1 MSSQSSLS
9 GSSSSDYGG
18 MDLHEALERHRR
30 MTMENIEQLETT
42 VKYEK
47 YREETE
53 TKELSRTCDTLSPI
67 PEAPDNTEMP
77 VQELEKCTAIGFA
90 LAEKCRPEEKLGE
103 AVQACKIFRQRAQAL
118 LAEAAELTRL
128 AEQAAE
134 TDSDDEPGSAGTSKS

>member
-9 GSSSSDYGG
+9 GSSGSDYGG
-18 MDLHEALERHRR
+18 INLHEELERHRR

-42 VKYEK
+42 MKYEK
-47 YREETE
+47 YREEKE
-53 TKELSRTCDTLSPI
+53 TKEMSMTCDSLSPI
-67 PEAPDNTEMP
+67 PEAPDNTEMI
-77 VQELEKCTAIGFA
+77 VQELEECTAIGFA